1 MWPVLDTLSLRGMK
15 PYKGALKK
23 TLQRHWIGY
32 FQGIYRE
39 SPFVYPIEEGDW
51 KVGNSI
57 VCLEVVDPVSIGA
70 VPL

>member
-1 MWPVLDTLSLRGMK
+1 MK

-39 SPFVYPIEEGDW
+39 SPFVYPIEEGDFFFFL
-51 KVGNSI
+51 GSI
-57 VCLEVVDPVSIGA
+57 VYLAAEEGD
-70 VPL
+70 